1 MCYHLNLTQ
10 TNANTAKN
18 EFSQQIQALEQCFQI
33 IDYAIQQGMPKNNI
47 AFGGGT
53 ALAMY
58 YLGHR
63 SSYDVDLFLND
74 IQYLNYF
81 SPRLWSID
89 YEYFSDSDYTEQR
102 EHIGLK
108 SVNGIKVDIVACQN
122 ANEPLLDNTK
132 TIFSRELCICSIEDI
147 IANKIVHRKLS
158 NTTRDIF
165 DIAVT
170 LEKYPNLVQNLLNK
184 KIIKAD
190 DLLDLW
196 NALNKLNYNQYN
208 NEIAFVKPKH
218 KFKNLALEAPSILLK
233 NIESILN
240 GELSN
245 SDDTPHPPSQ
255 GQGTKHK
262 R

>member
-10 TNANTAKN
+10 ANADTAKI
-18 EFSQQIQALEQCFQI
+18 EFLEQIQAFEQCFPI
-33 IDYAIQQGMPKNNI
+33 IDYAIQQGMPKNSI

-63 SSYDVDLFLND
+63 SSYDVDLFLSD
-74 IQYLNYF
+74 VQYLNYF
-81 SPRLWSID
+81 SPRLWSVN
-89 YEYFSDSDYTEQR
+89 YEYFSDSDYIEQR

-108 SVNGIKVDIVACQN
+108 AINGIKVDIVACQN
-122 ANEPLLDNTK
+122 ANELLLDDTK
-132 TIFSRELCICSIEDI
+132 AIFSREIFICSLEDI

-170 LEKYPNLVQNLLNK
+170 LEKYPNLFQNLLDK
-184 KIIKAD
+184 EMIKTD
-190 DLLDLW
+190 DLLDLY

-208 NEIAFVKPKH
+208 NEIAFVKPKN

-233 NIESILN
+233 NLESILN
-240 GELSN
+240 RELSN
-245 SDDTPHPPSQ
+245 SDDTPPPPSQ
-255 GQGTKHK
+255 GQGIRHK
-262 R
+262 K